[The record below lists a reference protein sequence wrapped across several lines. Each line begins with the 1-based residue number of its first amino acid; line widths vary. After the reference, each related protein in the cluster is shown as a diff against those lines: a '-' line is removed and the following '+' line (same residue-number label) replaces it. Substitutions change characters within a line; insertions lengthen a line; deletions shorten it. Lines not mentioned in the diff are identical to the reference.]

1 MNEFEDQFMG
11 DCGVEGRAEV
21 HKEHPYICV
30 GVLQGGQGCVECDGD
45 SVLWGSVCLMGKLVA
60 VQVHRDAVSD
70 VRQYHP
76 LKAPH
81 DYWGEGDWAVVIE
94 AGNAEFVGIGTMVVD
109 LRQVGTAACC
119 RERVKMS
126 VEAPANWSAHD
137 LSIRPDTPSG
147 PVALLGSILLKVDLT
162 WWC

>member
-1 MNEFEDQFMG
+1 MDEFEDQFMG

-45 SVLWGSVCLMGKLVA
+45 SVLCGSVCLMGKLVA

-94 AGNAEFVGIGTMVVD
+94 AGNGRFFGDRDDGSGLKAGGICSLLQREGEDV
-109 LRQVGTAACC
+109 C
-119 RERVKMS
+119 RS
-126 VEAPANWSAHD
+126 S
-137 LSIRPDTPSG
+137 
-147 PVALLGSILLKVDLT
+147 
-162 WWC
+162 C